1 MSIWTLVDC
10 TVHHPI
16 EAHFSLRKAIEA
28 TFDERSIEELKT
40 HKTKTQVVST
50 CKFWF
55 CDEGMSA
62 AMTMQR
68 FAKTLTEVDKTRKIT
83 ALIRF

>member
-10 TVHHPI
+10 TVHQPI
-16 EAHFSLRKAIEA
+16 EAHFSLRKAIEV

-40 HKTKTQVVST
+40 EKTETQVAST

-62 AMTMQR
+62 VRAVQR
-68 FAKTLTEVDKTRKIT
+68 FAKVLTEVDNTRKIT
-83 ALIRF
+83 ALISF